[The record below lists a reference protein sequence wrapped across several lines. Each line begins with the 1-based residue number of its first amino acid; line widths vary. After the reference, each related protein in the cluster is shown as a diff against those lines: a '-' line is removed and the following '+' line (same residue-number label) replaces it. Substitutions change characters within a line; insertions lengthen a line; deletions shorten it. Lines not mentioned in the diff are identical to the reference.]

1 MREIVWL
8 DSAVNDVVRLRKF
21 IAAENPSA
29 AKKAAA
35 AIKVAAALLIKTPA
49 IGKPVPDLSPYR
61 DLLTRFGAGGYVIRY
76 RVYLDTVYIVHVR
89 HYRENDFKLAF

>member
-8 DSAVNDVVRLRKF
+8 DSAVDDMVRLREF
-21 IAAENPSA
+21 IAKENPTA
-29 AKKAAA
+29 AKKAAE
-35 AIKVAAALLIKTPA
+35 AIKSAAKLLMETPA

-76 RVYLDTVYIVHVR
+76 RLHAETIYIVHIR
-89 HYRENDFKLAF
+89 HYREIDFKL